1 MPDPSPFGRE
11 DARRYY
17 DRAGSFQ
24 DKQGFYEDVAL
35 DALVA
40 HGEFAE
46 ARSVLEVGC
55 GTGRF
60 AQRLLEDHLPAS
72 ARYLGIDISAT
83 MIDLATKRLAPW
95 SARAQVRQTDGDFD
109 YAALGGPFDRAVCTY
124 VFDLL
129 SPADIAAALAG
140 IHAALMPG
148 GLLCA
153 AGLTHGTTA
162 LSRLTSST
170 WTWLR
175 GISPSLVGGCRPLV
189 LSEQLP
195 AGQWRLVRREVVIGA
210 TVPSEVVIAQA
221 L

>member
-1 MPDPSPFGRE
+1 MPSDSIASPTQFSRD

-40 HGEFAE
+40 HGGFAA

-60 AQRLLEDHLPAS
+60 AQRLLEDHLSAS
-72 ARYLGIDISAT
+72 ARYVGIDISAT
-83 MIDLATKRLAPW
+83 MVGLAKGRLAGW
-95 SARAQVRQTDGDFD
+95 SDRAEVRQTGGGFD

-140 IHAALMPG
+140 IHAALAPG

-153 AGLTHGTTA
+153 AGLTVCGRA
-162 LSRLTSST
+162 AELEAVFNA
-170 WTWLR
+170 
-175 GISPSLVGGCRPLV
+175 SP
-189 LSEQLP
+189 E
-195 AGQWRLVRREVVIGA
+195 
-210 TVPSEVVIAQA
+210 
-221 L
+221 